1 MRTVRL
7 ARVAAQAEI
16 LLVKRIVTGLVRR
29 AIYGAVAAVFA
40 LALLVGLHIIVA
52 LSLVDYTRLSPVLSV
67 AIVAAFDLVVV
78 IIFGLLAAG
87 EVKDPVIAEARRVR
101 DQSLEQA
108 RATLTMASLLAPAT
122 RLVAQTGLLRVL
134 VRAAGSGLRR
144 SRNG

>member
-1 MRTVRL
+1 MRTARL

-16 LLVKRIVTGLVRR
+16 LLIKRTVTGIVRR

-40 LALLVGLHIIVA
+40 LGLLTALHVAAVLALIDYAHIVPVA
-52 LSLVDYTRLSPVLSV
+52 AV
-67 AIVAAFDLVVV
+67 AIVAGLDLVVV

-87 EVKDPVIAEARRVR
+87 EIKDPVIEEARRVR

-108 RATLTMASLLAPAT
+108 RATLTLAALLAPAT

-144 SRNG
+144 ARH